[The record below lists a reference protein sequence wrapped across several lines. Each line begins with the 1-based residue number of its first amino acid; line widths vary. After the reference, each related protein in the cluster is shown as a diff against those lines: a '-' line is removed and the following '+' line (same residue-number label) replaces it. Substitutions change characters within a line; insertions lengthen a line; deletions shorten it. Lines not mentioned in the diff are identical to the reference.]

1 MYRNFDQKSAI
12 TKEVIKNTAIKG
24 SYTFKRDTKGNK
36 CIVLMT
42 YTSNKGQNSYT
53 FNDLQD
59 LHGHALLIAK
69 PTVNL
74 NLSVVNKCFMNEFV
88 EQIDVAQDIINVLSN
103 LIQIGHF
110 EFRKFEVTVKGIYEM
125 KELLKSYKEKLRQ
138 WYVCQWLQITIIL
151 IIFVW

>member
-1 MYRNFDQKSAI
+1 LEEIRKINKVNPNLANKIVLCNNNCMALENIYKNIDQKSEEI
-12 TKEVIKNTAIKG
+12 IEEKIKNAVIKG

-74 NLSVVNKCFMNEFV
+74 NLSVENK
-88 EQIDVAQDIINVLSN
+88 
-103 LIQIGHF
+103 
-110 EFRKFEVTVKGIYEM
+110 
-125 KELLKSYKEKLRQ
+125 
-138 WYVCQWLQITIIL
+138 
-151 IIFVW
+151 